1 MVTTKQ
7 ACDLIS
13 LVSMIATDGFNKKM
27 IETIIEGLELSDN
40 DVKDQVVK
48 CLIIYEGKLVLPTD
62 DFETINYEL
71 EQVKTLIKFFLSES
85 IRKKY
90 YFEFHY

>member
-13 LVSMIATDGFNKKM
+13 LVSMIATDGFNKER

-40 DVKDQVVK
+40 DVKDHLQH
-48 CLIIYEGKLVLPTD
+48 IIDVLV
-62 DFETINYEL
+62 
-71 EQVKTLIKFFLSES
+71 EQLSKRPDYIVFSKGDEITEIIKDTPVDKNETLIPIYKS
-85 IRKKY
+85 K
-90 YFEFHY
+90 

>member
-27 IETIIEGLELSDN
+27 VETIIEGLELSDN
-40 DVKDQVVK
+40 DVKDHIHH
-48 CLIIYEGKLVLPTD
+48 IIDVLVEELSKRPDYTVFSEGGEITEIIKDVPTD
-62 DFETINYEL
+62 KIET
-71 EQVKTLIKFFLSES
+71 TS
-85 IRKKY
+85 IPIYKK
-90 YFEFHY
+90 

>member
-27 IETIIEGLELSDN
+27 VETIIEGLELSDN
-40 DVKDQVVK
+40 DVKDHIHH
-48 CLIIYEGKLVLPTD
+48 IIDVLVEELSKRPDYTVFSEGGEITEIIKDVPTD
-62 DFETINYEL
+62 KIET
-71 EQVKTLIKFFLSES
+71 TS
-85 IRKKY
+85 IPIYKSK
-90 YFEFHY
+90 

>member
-27 IETIIEGLELSDN
+27 VETIIEGLELSDN
-40 DVKDQVVK
+40 DVKDH
-48 CLIIYEGKLVLPTD
+48 LHHIIDVLVEQLSKRSDYTVFSEGGEITEIIKDTPVD
-62 DFETINYEL
+62 KIET
-71 EQVKTLIKFFLSES
+71 TS
-85 IRKKY
+85 IPIYKSK
-90 YFEFHY
+90 

>member
-40 DVKDQVVK
+40 DVKDH
-48 CLIIYEGKLVLPTD
+48 LHHIIDVLVEQLSKRPDYTVFSEGGEITEIIKDVPTD
-62 DFETINYEL
+62 KIET
-71 EQVKTLIKFFLSES
+71 TS
-85 IRKKY
+85 IPIYKSK
-90 YFEFHY
+90 